1 MSFPELQVE
10 LGPVGLK
17 VLDVL
22 GCEHGAGLEDGPL
35 EGGRQSGRHRQQSA
49 DKKKMNKNK

>member
-10 LGPVGLK
+10 LGPIGLK

-49 DKKKMNKNK
+49 DKNK

>member
-1 MSFPELQVE
+1 MSFPELKVA

-22 GCEHGAGLEDGPL
+22 GPEHGAGLQDGPL
-35 EGGRQSGRHRQQSA
+35 EGGRQGRRHRQQSA
-49 DKKKMNKNK
+49 DKNK